1 MSSISASRSDPLPLA
16 RDRFD
21 RAWHTVLT
29 FQGPHIFAILRALWY
44 KANVSTRERNGTPS
58 FFLPLAVAASDLTG
72 GKPKERRKRDGMR
85 PYELVFIVAP
95 QQDDEKVQA
104 QIDTVTKRI
113 AGYGGEVTKLSIWG
127 KLKLAYP
134 IKKFREGH
142 YVVVQMQM
150 PAEAVKQ
157 LDRDLLIS
165 ENVIRHL
172 IVRLDEE

>member
-1 MSSISASRSDPLPLA
+1 
-16 RDRFD
+16 
-21 RAWHTVLT
+21 
-29 FQGPHIFAILRALWY
+29 
-44 KANVSTRERNGTPS
+44 
-58 FFLPLAVAASDLTG
+58 
-72 GKPKERRKRDGMR
+72 MR

-113 AGYGGEVTKLSIWG
+113 AGYGGEVTKLSVWG
-127 KLKLAYP
+127 KRKLAYP